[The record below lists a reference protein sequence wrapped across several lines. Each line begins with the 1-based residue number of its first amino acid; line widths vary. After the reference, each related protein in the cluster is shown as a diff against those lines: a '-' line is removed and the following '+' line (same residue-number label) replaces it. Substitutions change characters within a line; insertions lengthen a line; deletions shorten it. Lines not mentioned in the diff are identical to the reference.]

1 MCGARV
7 MSALPP
13 KADTCSTAIDV
24 ALGQKR
30 TLMGFAVG
38 LRNVLVFDRNDV
50 TFQALL
56 ESCHSSLVGSPM
68 FTVRFERYLVPHAD
82 R

>member
-1 MCGARV
+1 
-7 MSALPP
+7 
-13 KADTCSTAIDV
+13 
-24 ALGQKR
+24 
-30 TLMGFAVG
+30 MGFAVG

-68 FTVRFERYLVPHAD
+68 FTVRLERYLVPHAD